1 VRLNK
6 NGCNLFNPP
15 GVLLRAL
22 LLRFSQ
28 AGTIVLSGPC
38 NKKAPLHSSGT
49 ILFGLAAVLLALPV
63 AQVSAKDLPSVISG
77 RSVPPLQLATVLPS
91 YADPWGGLRQ
101 ASDVRYEA
109 ATSEM
114 DPRFSRRVL
123 DYPTREKPGSIVI
136 DTRGR
141 YLYYVKRQGKAIRYG
156 IGVGRPG
163 FEWAGV
169 KTVSQKKVWP
179 EWRPPA
185 DMLARRPELPT
196 YMAGGSDNP
205 LGARAIYLGPSLY
218 RIHGSNE
225 PGTIGLAVSSGCIRM
240 KNEDVIDLYDRVKI
254 GTRVVVI

>member
-1 VRLNK
+1 ML
-6 NGCNLFNPP
+6 
-15 GVLLRAL
+15 
-22 LLRFSQ
+22 
-28 AGTIVLSGPC
+28 TGPR
-38 NKKAPLHSSGT
+38 NKKVPLHACGAFF
-49 ILFGLAAVLLALPV
+49 FGLAVVLLALPV
-63 AQVSAKDLPSVISG
+63 AQASAEDRLSTISG
-77 RSVPPLQLATVLPS
+77 RSNLQPRLIKMLPS
-91 YADPWGGLRQ
+91 YGDPWSGLRH
-101 ASDVRYEA
+101 ASIVRPDVRYEA
-109 ATSEM
+109 PTSEM
-114 DPRFSRRVL
+114 DPRFFRRVL

-141 YLYYVKRQGKAIRYG
+141 YLYYVEHQGRAIRYG

-169 KTVSQKKVWP
+169 KTVSQKKEWP

-185 DMLARRPELPT
+185 EMLARRPDLPI

-225 PGTIGLAVSSGCIRM
+225 PSTIGLAVSSGCIRM
-240 KNEDVIDLYDRVKI
+240 RNEDVIDLYDRVKI

>member
-1 VRLNK
+1 
-6 NGCNLFNPP
+6 
-15 GVLLRAL
+15 L

-28 AGTIVLSGPC
+28 AGTIVRTGPW
-38 NKKAPLHSSGT
+38 NKKAPLYSRGT
-49 ILFGLAAVLLALPV
+49 YRFGLAVVLLALSV
-63 AQVSAKDLPSVISG
+63 AQASAEDLLSANSG
-77 RSVPPLQLATVLPS
+77 RSGYQPQLATMLPS
-91 YADPWGGLRQ
+91 YGDPWSGLRH
-101 ASDVRYEA
+101 ASDVRSDVRYEA
-109 ATSEM
+109 PTSEM
-114 DPRFSRRVL
+114 NPRFSRRVL

-141 YLYYVKRQGKAIRYG
+141 YLYYVERQGKAIRYG

-169 KTVSQKKVWP
+169 KAVSQKKEWP

-185 DMLARRPELPT
+185 DMLARRPDLPT

>member
-1 VRLNK
+1 ML
-6 NGCNLFNPP
+6 
-15 GVLLRAL
+15 
-22 LLRFSQ
+22 
-28 AGTIVLSGPC
+28 TGPW
-38 NKKAPLHSSGT
+38 NKKAPLRSSGAF
-49 ILFGLAAVLLALPV
+49 LFGLAVVLLAFPV
-63 AQVSAKDLPSVISG
+63 AQASAEDLLSAISG
-77 RSVPPLQLATVLPS
+77 RSGPQPQLTTMLPS
-91 YADPWGGLRQ
+91 YGDPWSGLRQ

-109 ATSEM
+109 PTSEM
-114 DPRFSRRVL
+114 NPRFFRRVL

-141 YLYYVKRQGKAIRYG
+141 YLYYVERQGKAIRYG

-169 KTVSQKKVWP
+169 KTVSQKKEWP

-185 DMLARRPELPT
+185 DMLARRPDLPI
-196 YMAGGSDNP
+196 YMAGGSENP

>member
-1 VRLNK
+1 
-6 NGCNLFNPP
+6 
-15 GVLLRAL
+15 VLTG
-22 LLRFSQ
+22 Q
-28 AGTIVLSGPC
+28 W
-38 NKKAPLHSSGT
+38 NKKAPLRSSGAF
-49 ILFGLAAVLLALPV
+49 LFGLAIVLLALPV
-63 AQVSAKDLPSVISG
+63 AQASAEDRLSAISG
-77 RSVPPLQLATVLPS
+77 RSGPQPQLITTLPS
-91 YADPWGGLRQ
+91 YGDPWSGLRQ
-101 ASDVRYEA
+101 ASDVRNEA
-109 ATSEM
+109 PTSEM
-114 DPRFSRRVL
+114 NARFSRRVL

-141 YLYYVKRQGKAIRYG
+141 YLYYVERQGKAIRYG

-169 KTVSQKKVWP
+169 KTVSQKKEWP

-185 DMLARRPELPT
+185 DMLARRPDLPI

-225 PGTIGLAVSSGCIRM
+225 PRTIGLAVSSGCIRM

>member
-1 VRLNK
+1 MLY
-6 NGCNLFNPP
+6 
-15 GVLLRAL
+15 
-22 LLRFSQ
+22 
-28 AGTIVLSGPC
+28 GPR
-38 NKKAPLHSSGT
+38 NKKAPLHSSGVF
-49 ILFGLAAVLLALPV
+49 LFGLAVVLLALPITQ
-63 AQVSAKDLPSVISG
+63 ASAKDLPSAISR
-77 RSVPPLQLATVLPS
+77 RSGPPLQLATMLPS
-91 YADPWGGLRQ
+91 YRDPWGVLRQASDVRYETRDAWGGLRQ

-123 DYPTREKPGSIVI
+123 DYPTHEKPGSIVI
-136 DTRGR
+136 DTSGR
-141 YLYYVKRQGKAIRYG
+141 YLYYVERQGKAIRYG

-169 KTVSQKKVWP
+169 KTVSQKKEWP

-185 DMLARRPELPT
+185 DMLARRPDLPT

-205 LGARAIYLGPSLY
+205 LGARAIYLGPLLY

-240 KNEDVIDLYDRVKI
+240 KNEDVIDLYNRVKI

>member
-1 VRLNK
+1 
-6 NGCNLFNPP
+6 
-15 GVLLRAL
+15 
-22 LLRFSQ
+22 LRFSQ
-28 AGTIVLSGPC
+28 AGNIVLTGLW
-38 NKKAPLHSSGT
+38 NKKAPLYSSGT
-49 ILFGLAAVLLALPV
+49 FLLWFAVVLLALLV
-63 AQVSAKDLPSVISG
+63 AQVSAEDRLSAISG
-77 RSVPPLQLATVLPS
+77 RIGPQSQLAAMVPS
-91 YADPWGGLRQ
+91 YGDPWSGLRQ
-101 ASDVRYEA
+101 SSRVHYETT
-109 ATSEM
+109 TSEM
-114 DPRFSRRVL
+114 NPRFFRRVL

-141 YLYYVKRQGKAIRYG
+141 YLYYVEYQGKAIRYG

-169 KTVSQKKVWP
+169 KTVSQKKEWP

-185 DMLARRPELPT
+185 EMLARRPDLPI

-225 PGTIGLAVSSGCIRM
+225 PSTIGLAVSSGCIRM
-240 KNEDVIDLYDRVKI
+240 RNEDVIDLYNRVKI

>member
-1 VRLNK
+1 
-6 NGCNLFNPP
+6 
-15 GVLLRAL
+15 L

-28 AGTIVLSGPC
+28 AGTIVLTGPW
-38 NKKAPLHSSGT
+38 NKKATLRSSGT
-49 ILFGLAAVLLALPV
+49 FLFGLAVGLLALPV
-63 AQVSAKDLPSVISG
+63 TPASAKDLHSVNSG
-77 RSVPPLQLATVLPS
+77 PVGYQPQPTTVLSS
-91 YADPWGGLRQ
+91 YGDPWGGLRQ
-101 ASDVRYEA
+101 ASDARYETP
-109 ATSEM
+109 TSEEM
-114 DPRFSRRVL
+114 DPRFFRRVL
-123 DYPTREKPGSIVI
+123 DYPTREKPGAIVI

-141 YLYYVKRQGKAIRYG
+141 YLYYVEPQGKAIRYG

-169 KTVSQKKVWP
+169 KTVSQKKEWP

-185 DMLARRPELPT
+185 DMLARRPGLPI
-196 YMAGGSDNP
+196 YMVGGSDNP

-225 PGTIGLAVSSGCIRM
+225 PATIGLAVSSGCIRM